1 MQRRLELA
9 CALVHD
15 PALLFLDEPTAGV
28 DPLLRSRIWEE
39 LHRLR
44 EAGRTMLI
52 TTQYVSEAESCDQVA
67 LIAGGRLIAL
77 AAPEELRRKALGGDV
92 VGVETVEIFDGAV
105 LAGLPFVH
113 HVRQTGPRTMTIVVD
128 DAGTAVPAIVEAID
142 GRGGVVASAR
152 EERPTFDDVFAELVE
167 RDAAARDADERRADR

>member
-28 DPLLRSRIWEE
+28 DPLLRGRIWEE

-52 TTQYVSEAESCDQVA
+52 TTQYVSEAESCDRVA

-77 AAPEELRRKALGGDV
+77 ATPDELRRRALGGDV
-92 VGVETVEIFDGAV
+92 VGVETAELFDGV
-105 LAGLPFVH
+105 LLADLPFVRE
-113 HVRQTGPRTMTIVVD
+113 VRQTGPRTLTVVVE
-128 DAGTAVPAIVEAID
+128 DAGKAVPAIVEAID
-142 GRGGVVASAR
+142 ARGGEVVSAR
-152 EERPTFDDVFAELVE
+152 EERPTFDDVFATLVE
-167 RDAAARDADERRADR
+167 RDTAGREGEDRGAGR